1 MVSCALLYNFTGKKA
16 EMTKMVCMMMNIRFK
31 SVGQEDYH
39 QPLGAL
45 LGMEDVPL
53 KEAKADNAPMAEEM
67 LLLHG
72 FNSDKLQ
79 KFLTAL
85 QRVGVGRIDLKA
97 MLTENNRTWSGLD
110 LYEELCQER
119 DYFKQKEEEKRR
131 QQAED
136 KK

>member
-1 MVSCALLYNFTGKKA
+1 MSHSVALLYNFQDEKLK
-16 EMTKMVCMMMNIRFK
+16 MTKMVCMMMQVRFK
-31 SVGQEDYH
+31 EVALSEYN

-45 LGMEDVPL
+45 LGLPDIDSVAEGYTGVEL
-53 KEAKADNAPMAEEM
+53 QEEM

-72 FNSDKLQ
+72 FDGSKLQ

-97 MLTENNRTWSGLD
+97 MLTENNKTWSGLV
-110 LYEELCQER
+110 LYEELIQER
-119 DYFKQKEEEKRR
+119 EAFKKLEAEKRS
-131 QQAED
+131 

>member
-1 MVSCALLYNFTGKKA
+1 MQV
-16 EMTKMVCMMMNIRFK
+16 RFK
-31 SVGQEDYH
+31 EVALSEYN

-45 LGMEDVPL
+45 LGLLDIDAVTEGYTGTEL
-53 KEAKADNAPMAEEM
+53 QEEM

-72 FNSDKLQ
+72 FDGSKLQ

-97 MLTENNRTWSGLD
+97 MLTENNKTWSGLA

-119 DYFKQKEEEKRR
+119 EAFKKLEAEKRNK
-131 QQAED
+131 Q
-136 KK
+136 

>member
-1 MVSCALLYNFTGKKA
+1 MSHSVALLYNFQDEKLK
-16 EMTKMVCMMMNIRFK
+16 MTKMVCMMMQVRFK
-31 SVGQEDYH
+31 EVALSEYN

-45 LGMEDVPL
+45 LGLPDIDSVAEGYTGVEL
-53 KEAKADNAPMAEEM
+53 QEEM

-72 FNSDKLQ
+72 FDGSKLQ

-97 MLTENNRTWSGLD
+97 MLTENNKTWSGLM
-110 LYEELCQER
+110 LYEELSQER
-119 DYFKQKEEEKRR
+119 EAFKKLEAEKRS
-131 QQAED
+131 

>member
-31 SVGQEDYH
+31 SV
-39 QPLGAL
+39 
-45 LGMEDVPL
+45 
-53 KEAKADNAPMAEEM
+53 MAEEM